1 MVQTHPGGPGNTRQ
15 WMCGVYSEIALPF
28 WSALTKSY
36 LLIKEKIL

>member
-1 MVQTHPGGPGNTRQ
+1 
-15 WMCGVYSEIALPF
+15 MCGVYSEIALPF